1 MTNFL
6 KFFTDSGKLK
16 TIPRGGWVLRGIKN
30 PESVAEHTFRVALM
44 ARVLGKQ
51 KHGLN
56 VDKIIKMALIHDLC
70 EVHAGDITP
79 YDSILPKDA
88 KKKKEMLKHWPRF
101 TEAQKKKI
109 AEKKF
114 KREKDGLEKI
124 VKELPHALAHEM
136 KSLWLDGEKGQ
147 SKEGRFFKQID
158 KAENLLQSLEY
169 WQIDKSLPQKSWWTQ
184 ANELFDDKL
193 MIELTQH
200 MDKEFHKT
208 HKPKH

>member
-1 MTNFL
+1 MTNLL
-6 KFFTDSGKLK
+6 KFFRESGKLK

-44 ARVLGKQ
+44 AWVLGKQ

-56 VDKIIKMALIHDLC
+56 VEKIIKMALIHDLC
-70 EVHAGDITP
+70 EVYAGDITP
-79 YDSILPKDA
+79 YDSILPKDG
-88 KKKKEMLKHWPRF
+88 KNKKEMLKHWPRF
-101 TEAQKKKI
+101 SETQKKKI

-114 KREKDGLEKI
+114 KKEKEGLEKM
-124 VKELPHALAHEM
+124 VKELPNSLGHEM
-136 KSLWLDGEKGQ
+136 KSLWLDSEKGL
-147 SKEGRFFKQID
+147 SREGRFFKQID

-169 WQIDKSLPQKSWWTQ
+169 WQLDKSLPQKSWWTQ

-193 MIELTQH
+193 MIDLTRH